1 MTLAEIIRSA
11 LDTAIAGT
19 DPDANILQKLKQE
32 AEVLAEQAIHHLA
45 TDVAGDPERR
55 GLLERAT
62 SITLTNGI
70 GTLESASANYD
81 ILTEFISEGAVM
93 DSDTGASNQVG
104 NVLVRVKY
112 LTDFYKPLPSVFGY
126 YCITTGGQIMTRQV
140 ATGSLTDTISPVVIT
155 APVVP
160 KLSAIATY
168 LPHVLEDKM
177 VKYLAMRIRGYID
190 RVMEEPIK

>member
-19 DPDANILQKLKQE
+19 DPDVNTLQKLKQE

-62 SITLTNGI
+62 SIALSSGI
-70 GTLESASANYD
+70 GTIENASANYD
-81 ILTEFISEGAVM
+81 ILTEFLAEGAVM
-93 DSDTGASNQVG
+93 DSDTGASNGVG

-112 LTDFYKPLPSVFGY
+112 FTDFYKTLPSVFGY
-126 YCITTGGQIMTRQV
+126 YCITTGGQIWTKQIS
-140 ATGSLTDTISPVVIT
+140 TGSMTDTIGPVVLT
-155 APVVP
+155 APIVP

-168 LPHVLEDKM
+168 LPHTLEDEM
-177 VKYLAMRIRGYID
+177 VKYLALRIRGYMDKVIAD
-190 RVMEEPIK
+190 PIK